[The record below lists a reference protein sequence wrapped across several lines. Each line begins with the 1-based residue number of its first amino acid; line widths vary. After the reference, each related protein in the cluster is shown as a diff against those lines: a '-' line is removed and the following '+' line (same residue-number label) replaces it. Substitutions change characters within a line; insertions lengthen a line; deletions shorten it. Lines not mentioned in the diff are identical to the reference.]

1 MTLDRFQSCHRTG
14 NLDARVCVKKH
25 GMTGPAEEL
34 RRILSRIPREAP
46 PEIPL
51 QKLLEQLA
59 AIRRRTVVA
68 VGGLIA
74 AGFLVALTIGERPI
88 EPPVHLNIQVVTD
101 AEAPSPEADSS
112 AGDTPTEFDRP

>member
-1 MTLDRFQSCHRTG
+1 
-14 NLDARVCVKKH
+14 
-25 GMTGPAEEL
+25 MTGPAEEL